1 MNQEDKAFL
10 EHLKG
15 FVSEHKKALFEE
27 VLEKRTRHLT
37 IVLED
42 VYQSQNA
49 SAVVRSCDG
58 FGIQDVHVIENKN
71 KYTVNKDIA
80 RGSAQ
85 WLSLKKY
92 NQEEN
97 NTKAC
102 IDDLR
107 SRGYKIVATSPHAND
122 VNLDDLPI
130 DQPIALFFGTEK
142 EGISPIV
149 EENADV
155 FMKIPMH
162 GFTESF
168 NISVSAALCLHTLGE
183 KIRQS
188 DLHWY
193 LSDEEKEEIRLAW
206 CKSTVKDRKGHL
218 KIFRERNSNKKA

>member
-1 MNQEDKAFL
+1 MNKEDKAFL
-10 EHLKG
+10 EHLKE
-15 FVSEHKKALFEE
+15 FVSEHKKELFEQ
-27 VLEKRTRHLT
+27 VLENRTKHIT
-37 IVLED
+37 IALED

-71 KYTVNKDIA
+71 SYKVNKDIA

-85 WLSLKKY
+85 WLTLKKY
-92 NQEEN
+92 NSEEN

-107 SRGYKIVATSPHAND
+107 SRGYKIVATSPHADD
-122 VNLDDLPI
+122 VNLEDLPV

-149 EENADV
+149 QEHADV

-168 NISVSAALCLHTLGE
+168 NISVSAALCLHSLSN
-183 KIRQS
+183 KIRRS
-188 DLHWY
+188 DVDWHLTE
-193 LSDEEKEEIRLAW
+193 EEKEEIRLAW
-206 CKSTVKDRKGHL
+206 CKSAVRNWEGHWQEFIRK
-218 KIFRERNSNKKA
+218 REGV